1 MAQSIGLPFEKNL
14 QKVKELVRNTKV
26 EEFKARTDIKIDLG
40 NKEENK
46 EEPQESEED
55 HKVIASLVENLSA
68 TPLPID

>member
-68 TPLPID
+68 SPLPID